1 MLLSLSV
8 KHKGVIPMGWEL
20 VMAMGIPSALF
31 GVAIWFFKR
40 HIEAREKA
48 QIKHEANMESL
59 ILMML
64 QSTRANTILCT
75 ATAEAVRD
83 GHCNGNMTAAL
94 ETVNKVAAAEKEFLL
109 DKSIK
114 YIFE

>member
-1 MLLSLSV
+1 MLETILL
-8 KHKGVIPMGWEL
+8 
-20 VMAMGIPSALF
+20 AAGIPSAIF
-31 GVAIWFFKR
+31 GLLIWQFKR
-40 HIEAREKA
+40 HVEERDR
-48 QIKHEANMESL
+48 KHDEQLQNMEQL

-64 QSTRANTILCT
+64 QGTRANTILCT

-94 ETVNKVAAAEKEFLL
+94 EIVEKAAAAEKEFLL
-109 DKSIK
+109 DKSVK

>member
-1 MLLSLSV
+1 MLET
-8 KHKGVIPMGWEL
+8 III
-20 VMAMGIPSALF
+20 AAGIPSAMF
-31 GVAIWFFKR
+31 GLAIWFFKR
-40 HIEAREKA
+40 RIEARDK
-48 QIKHEANMESL
+48 KHDDQLHNMEQL

-64 QSTRANTILCT
+64 QSTRANAILCK

-83 GHCNGNMTAAL
+83 GHCNGNMTAAI
-94 ETVNKVAAAEKEFLL
+94 EAVDKAAQVEKEFLL

>member
-1 MLLSLSV
+1 
-8 KHKGVIPMGWEL
+8 MGIE
-20 VMAMGIPSALF
+20 AIIIAAGIPSAIMGLL
-31 GVAIWFFKR
+31 IWFFKR
-40 HIEAREKA
+40 HVEERDR
-48 QIKHEANMESL
+48 KHDEQLKNMEQL

-64 QSTRANTILCT
+64 QGTRANTILCK

-83 GHCNGNMTAAL
+83 GHCNGNMSAAI
-94 ETVNKVAAAEKEFLL
+94 EVVDKAAAAEKEFLL

>member
-1 MLLSLSV
+1 MIELLIAA
-8 KHKGVIPMGWEL
+8 GV
-20 VMAMGIPSALF
+20 PSALF
-31 GVAIWFFKR
+31 SLVIWQLKR
-40 HIEAREKA
+40 DIEKKDRERAEQQKSL
-48 QIKHEANMESL
+48 ENL

-64 QSTRANTILCT
+64 QGTRANTILCK

-94 ETVNKVAAAEKEFLL
+94 ETVEKAAQAEKEFLIG
-109 DKSIK
+109 KSIK